1 MTEVRRQRILIVDDQ
16 SAQMGALCDVLR
28 QYQFEAEGCGSA
40 EAALE
45 TLRGQSF
52 DLMLSDLNMPGMDG
66 IGLVKASL
74 QLDPDLACI
83 IMTGEGSIATA
94 VRAMQAGALDY
105 IVKPFKASSL
115 LPVLARAQATRSLRL
130 ANAELERQL
139 RQNVMELAEANH
151 RLEQAR
157 TAAEHANAEKSRFL
171 SNMSHELRTPL
182 NGILGFAQILAAD
195 KLPAT
200 QLEKQRFARNI
211 VQSGQHLL
219 KLVNE
224 ILDLARIEAG
234 KVPLAMESVD
244 LPAVLQEC
252 RMMVTPLAAKRD
264 ISLGFGAVPPQQ
276 LRADRTRLVQVLINL
291 LSNAIKY
298 NRDQGQVEVACVAAG
313 GSHLRISVRDTG
325 PGLEPDQVQHIF
337 QPFHRLGRDEDEE
350 GSGLGLAL
358 TRRVVEAMQGAIGVE
373 SQPGHGSTFWVELP
387 LAPETTQQVQ
397 HA

>member
-1 MTEVRRQRILIVDDQ
+1 MTEVRKQRILIVDDQ
-16 SAQMGALCDVLR
+16 SAHTVALCDVLR
-28 QYQFEAEGCGSA
+28 QYQFDAEGCGSA
-40 EAALE
+40 ESALDL
-45 TLRGQSF
+45 LRSEPF

-66 IGLVKASL
+66 IGLVKAAL
-74 QLDPDLACI
+74 QHDPDLACI

-94 VRAMQAGALDY
+94 VRAMQGGALDY

-115 LPVLARAQATRSLRL
+115 LPVLARAQATRSLRM
-130 ANAELERQL
+130 ANAELERQV

-157 TAAEHANAEKSRFL
+157 LAAEHANAEKSRFL

-234 KVPLAMESVD
+234 KVPLAMEAVD
-244 LPAVLQEC
+244 LPTVLQEC

-264 ISLGFGAVPPQQ
+264 ISLGFGMVPQKS

-298 NRDQGQVEVACVAAG
+298 NHEQGRVAVDCSAAN
-313 GSHLRISVRDTG
+313 GSHIRISVSDTG
-325 PGLEPDQVQHIF
+325 PGLDPDQMQHIF
-337 QPFHRLGRDEDEE
+337 QPFHRLGRDEEEE

-373 SQPGHGSTFWVELP
+373 SEPGAGSTFWVELP
-387 LAPETTQQVQ
+387 LAPETTQREQ

>member
-1 MTEVRRQRILIVDDQ
+1 MTEVRKQRILIVDDQ
-16 SAQMGALCDVLR
+16 SAHTVALCDVLR
-28 QYQFEAEGCGSA
+28 QYQFDAEGCGSA
-40 EAALE
+40 ESALE
-45 TLRGQSF
+45 VLRGEPF

-66 IGLVKASL
+66 IGLVKAAL
-74 QLDPDLACI
+74 QHDPDLACI

-94 VRAMQAGALDY
+94 VRAMQGGALDY

-115 LPVLARAQATRSLRL
+115 LPVLARAQATRSLRM
-130 ANAELERQL
+130 ANAELERQV
-139 RQNVMELAEANH
+139 RENVMELAEANQ

-234 KVPLAMESVD
+234 KVPLAMEAVD
-244 LPAVLQEC
+244 LPTVLQEC

-264 ISLGFGAVPPQQ
+264 ISLGFGVVPQKS
-276 LRADRTRLVQVLINL
+276 LRADRTRLMQVLINL

-298 NRDQGQVEVACVAAG
+298 NHEQGRVAVDCSAVN
-313 GSHLRISVRDTG
+313 GSRLRISVSDTG
-325 PGLEPDQVQHIF
+325 PGLDPDQVQHIF
-337 QPFHRLGRDEDEE
+337 QPFHRLGRDEEEE

-373 SQPGHGSTFWVELP
+373 SEPGAGSTFWVELP
-387 LAPETTQQVQ
+387 LAPETTQREQ

>member
-1 MTEVRRQRILIVDDQ
+1 MTEARKQRILIVDDQ
-16 SAQMGALCDVLR
+16 SAHTVALCDVLR
-28 QYQFEAEGCGSA
+28 QYQFDAEGCGSA
-40 EAALE
+40 ESALDV
-45 TLRGQSF
+45 LRTESF

-66 IGLVKASL
+66 IGLVKAAL
-74 QLDPDLACI
+74 QHDPDLACI

-94 VRAMQAGALDY
+94 VRAMQGGALDY

-115 LPVLARAQATRSLRL
+115 LPVLARAQATRSLRM
-130 ANAELERQL
+130 ANAELERQV

-151 RLEQAR
+151 RLELAR

-234 KVPLAMESVD
+234 KVPLAMEAVD
-244 LPAVLQEC
+244 LPTVLQEC

-264 ISLGFGAVPPQQ
+264 ISLGFGTVPQKS

-298 NRDQGQVEVACVAAG
+298 NHEQGRVAVDCSPVN
-313 GSHLRISVRDTG
+313 GSHLRISVSDTG
-325 PGLEPDQVQHIF
+325 PGLDPDQVQHIF
-337 QPFHRLGRDEDEE
+337 QPFHRLGRDEEEE

-373 SQPGHGSTFWVELP
+373 SEPGEGSTFWVELP
-387 LAPETTQQVQ
+387 LAQETTHREQ

>member
-1 MTEVRRQRILIVDDQ
+1 
-16 SAQMGALCDVLR
+16 
-28 QYQFEAEGCGSA
+28 
-40 EAALE
+40 
-45 TLRGQSF
+45 
-52 DLMLSDLNMPGMDG
+52 
-66 IGLVKASL
+66 
-74 QLDPDLACI
+74 
-83 IMTGEGSIATA
+83 MTGEGSVATA
-94 VRAMQAGALDY
+94 VRAMQGGALDY

-139 RQNVMELAEANH
+139 RQHVMELAEANE

-157 TAAEHANAEKSRFL
+157 TAAEHASAEKSRFL

-234 KVPLAMESVD
+234 KVPLAMEAVD
-244 LPAVLQEC
+244 VPTVLQEC
-252 RMMVTPLAAKRD
+252 RMMVSPLAAKRD
-264 ISLGFGAVPPQQ
+264 ISLRFATAPQQ
-276 LRADRTRLVQVLINL
+276 CLRADRTRLVQVLINL

-298 NRDQGQVEVACVAAG
+298 NREHGQVTVDCSAAPDG
-313 GSHLRISVRDTG
+313 RLRISVSDTG
-325 PGLEPDQVQHIF
+325 PGLEPEQVQHIF
-337 QPFHRLGRDEDEE
+337 QPFNRLGRDEGEE

-358 TRRVVEAMQGAIGVE
+358 TRRVVEAMQGAIGVDSE
-373 SQPGHGSTFWVELP
+373 PGRGSTFWVELP
-387 LAPETTQQVQ
+387 LVPATTQQVQ

>member
-1 MTEVRRQRILIVDDQ
+1 MTEVRKLRILIVDDQ
-16 SAQMGALCDVLR
+16 RAQTGALCDVLR
-28 QYQFEAEGCGSA
+28 QYQYDAEGCCSA
-40 EAALE
+40 DAALQR
-45 TLRGQSF
+45 LHGQAF

-66 IGLVKASL
+66 IALVQAAL
-74 QLDPDLACI
+74 QRDPDLACI
-83 IMTGEGSIATA
+83 IMTGEGSIASA

-115 LPVLARAQATRSLRL
+115 LPVLARAQATRSLRM

-151 RLEQAR
+151 SLEQAR
-157 TAAEHANAEKSRFL
+157 TAAEHASAEKSRFL

-195 KLPAT
+195 RLPAT

-234 KVPLAMESVD
+234 KVPLALEAVD
-244 LPAVLQEC
+244 LPTVLQEC
-252 RMMVTPLAAKRD
+252 RMMVTPLAEKRD
-264 ISLGFGAVPPQQ
+264 ISLGFGAVPERR

-298 NRDQGQVEVACVAAG
+298 NRQQGYVGVACTEAEGDRV
-313 GSHLRISVRDTG
+313 RISVTDTG
-325 PGLEPDQVQHIF
+325 PGLEEDQLRHIF
-337 QPFHRLGRDEDEE
+337 QPFNRLARDEDEE

-358 TRRVVEAMQGAIGVE
+358 TRRVVEAMQGLIGVE
-373 SQPGHGSTFWVELP
+373 SKPGQGSTFWVELP
-387 LAPETTQQVQ
+387 LAQETTSRVQ

>member
-1 MTEVRRQRILIVDDQ
+1 MTDVRKLRILIVDDQ
-16 SAQMGALCDVLR
+16 SAQTGALCDVLR
-28 QYQFEAEGCGSA
+28 QYQYEAEGCGSA
-40 EAALE
+40 ESALE
-45 TLRGQSF
+45 RLQAQSF

-66 IGLVKASL
+66 IELVKAAM
-74 QLDPDLACI
+74 QRDPDLACI

-139 RQNVMELAEANH
+139 RLNVIELAEANQ

-234 KVPLAMESVD
+234 KVPLAIEAVD
-244 LPAVLQEC
+244 LPTVLQEC
-252 RMMVTPLAAKRD
+252 RMMVTPLAAKHD
-264 ISLGFGAVPPQQ
+264 VSLGFGAVPPLR

-298 NRDQGQVEVACVAAG
+298 NREQGKVAVACSAAEG
-313 GSHLRISVRDTG
+313 QRLRISVTDTG
-325 PGLEPDQVQHIF
+325 PGLDADQLQHIF
-337 QPFHRLGRDEDEE
+337 QPFNRLARDEAEE

-358 TRRVVEAMQGAIGVE
+358 TRRVVEAMQGFVGVE
-373 SQPGHGSTFWVELP
+373 SKPGQGSTFWIELQ
-387 LAPETTQQVQ
+387 LAPETTQLVQ

>member
-1 MTEVRRQRILIVDDQ
+1 MTEVRKQRILIVDDQ
-16 SAQMGALCDVLR
+16 SAHTVALCDVLR
-28 QYQFEAEGCGSA
+28 QYQFDAEGCGSA
-40 EAALE
+40 ESALDV
-45 TLRGQSF
+45 LRGQTF

-66 IGLVKASL
+66 IGLVKAAL
-74 QLDPDLACI
+74 QHDPDLACI

-94 VRAMQAGALDY
+94 VRAMQGGALDY

-115 LPVLARAQATRSLRL
+115 LPVLARAQATRSLRM
-130 ANAELERQL
+130 ANAELERQV
-139 RQNVMELAEANH
+139 RENVMELAEANQ

-234 KVPLAMESVD
+234 KVPLAMEAVD
-244 LPAVLQEC
+244 LPTVLQEC

-264 ISLGFGAVPPQQ
+264 ISLGFGTVPQKS
-276 LRADRTRLVQVLINL
+276 LRADRTRLMQVLINL

-298 NRDQGQVEVACVAAG
+298 NHDQGRVAVDCCPVN
-313 GSHLRISVRDTG
+313 GSRLRISVSDTG
-325 PGLEPDQVQHIF
+325 PGLDPDQVQHIF
-337 QPFHRLGRDEDEE
+337 QPFHRLGRDEEEE

-373 SQPGHGSTFWVELP
+373 SEPGAGSTFWVELP
-387 LAPETTQQVQ
+387 LAPETTQREQ

>member
-1 MTEVRRQRILIVDDQ
+1 MTEVRKQRILIVDDQ
-16 SAQMGALCDVLR
+16 SAHTVALCDVLR

-45 TLRGQSF
+45 LLREQSF

-66 IGLVKASL
+66 IGLVKAAL

-94 VRAMQAGALDY
+94 VRAMQGGALDY

-115 LPVLARAQATRSLRL
+115 LPVLARAQATRSLRM

-157 TAAEHANAEKSRFL
+157 IAAEHANAEKSRFL

-234 KVPLAMESVD
+234 KVPLAMEAVD
-244 LPAVLQEC
+244 LPTVLQEC

-264 ISLGFGAVPPQQ
+264 IALGFGTVPQKA

-298 NRDQGQVEVACVAAG
+298 NHEQGRVAVDCSPVN
-313 GSHLRISVRDTG
+313 GSRLRISVSDTG
-325 PGLEPDQVQHIF
+325 PGLDPDQVQHIF
-337 QPFHRLGRDEDEE
+337 QPFHRLGRDEEEE

-373 SQPGHGSTFWVELP
+373 SEPGAGSTFWVELP
-387 LAPETTQQVQ
+387 LAQETTQREQ

>member
-1 MTEVRRQRILIVDDQ
+1 MTEARKQRILIVDDQ
-16 SAQMGALCDVLR
+16 SAHTVALCDVLR
-28 QYQFEAEGCGSA
+28 QYQFDAEGCGSA
-40 EAALE
+40 ESALDV
-45 TLRGQSF
+45 LRGQTF

-66 IGLVKASL
+66 IGLVKAAL
-74 QLDPDLACI
+74 QHDPDLACI

-94 VRAMQAGALDY
+94 VRAMQGGALDY

-115 LPVLARAQATRSLRL
+115 LPVLARAQATRSLRM
-130 ANAELERQL
+130 ANAELERQV

-151 RLEQAR
+151 RLELAR

-234 KVPLAMESVD
+234 KVPLAMEAVD

-264 ISLGFGAVPPQQ
+264 ISLGFGTVPQKS

-298 NRDQGQVEVACVAAG
+298 NHEQGRVAVDCSPVN
-313 GSHLRISVRDTG
+313 GSRLRISVSDTG
-325 PGLEPDQVQHIF
+325 PGLDPDQVQHIF
-337 QPFHRLGRDEDEE
+337 QPFHRLGRDEEEE

-373 SQPGHGSTFWVELP
+373 SEPGEGSTFWVELP
-387 LAPETTQQVQ
+387 LAQETTHREQ

>member
-1 MTEVRRQRILIVDDQ
+1 MTEVRKQRILIVDDQ
-16 SAQMGALCDVLR
+16 SVHTVALCDVLR
-28 QYQFEAEGCGSA
+28 QYQFDAEGCASA
-40 EAALE
+40 ESALE
-45 TLRGQSF
+45 LLRTQSF

-66 IGLVKASL
+66 IALVKEAL
-74 QLDPDLACI
+74 QIDPDLACI

-94 VRAMQAGALDY
+94 VRAMQGGALDY

-115 LPVLARAQATRSLRL
+115 LPVLARAQATRALRL

-234 KVPLAMESVD
+234 KVPLAMEAVD
-244 LPAVLQEC
+244 LPTVLQEC

-264 ISLGFGAVPPQQ
+264 ISLGFGEVPARS
-276 LRADRTRLVQVLINL
+276 LCADRTRLVQVLINL

-298 NRDQGQVEVACVAAG
+298 NHDQGRVAVACTEAEG
-313 GSHLRISVRDTG
+313 RLRIAVSDTG

-337 QPFHRLGRDEDEE
+337 QPFHRLGRDEEEE

-373 SQPGHGSTFWVELP
+373 SQPGQGSTFWVELP
-387 LAPETTQQVQ
+387 LAPQTTQQVQ

>member
-1 MTEVRRQRILIVDDQ
+1 MTEARKQRILIVDDQ
-16 SAQMGALCDVLR
+16 SAHTVALCDVLR
-28 QYQFEAEGCGSA
+28 QYQFDAEGCGSA
-40 EAALE
+40 ESALDV
-45 TLRGQSF
+45 LRTESF

-66 IGLVKASL
+66 IGLVKTAL
-74 QLDPDLACI
+74 QHDPDLACI

-94 VRAMQAGALDY
+94 VRAMQGGALDY

-115 LPVLARAQATRSLRL
+115 LPVLARAQATRSLRM
-130 ANAELERQL
+130 ANAELERQV

-151 RLEQAR
+151 RLELAR

-234 KVPLAMESVD
+234 KVPLAMEAVD
-244 LPAVLQEC
+244 LPTVLQEC

-264 ISLGFGAVPPQQ
+264 ISLGFGTVPQKS

-298 NRDQGQVEVACVAAG
+298 NHEQGRVAVDCSPVN
-313 GSHLRISVRDTG
+313 GSRLRISVSDTG
-325 PGLEPDQVQHIF
+325 PGLDPDQVQHIF
-337 QPFHRLGRDEDEE
+337 QPFHRLGRDEEEE

-373 SQPGHGSTFWVELP
+373 SEPGEGSTFWVELP
-387 LAPETTQQVQ
+387 LAQETTHREQ

>member
-1 MTEVRRQRILIVDDQ
+1 
-16 SAQMGALCDVLR
+16 
-28 QYQFEAEGCGSA
+28 
-40 EAALE
+40 
-45 TLRGQSF
+45 
-52 DLMLSDLNMPGMDG
+52 
-66 IGLVKASL
+66 
-74 QLDPDLACI
+74 
-83 IMTGEGSIATA
+83 MTGEGSIASA

-115 LPVLARAQATRSLRL
+115 LPVLARAQATRSLRM

-139 RQNVMELAEANH
+139 RQNVMELAEANL

-157 TAAEHANAEKSRFL
+157 TAAEHASAEKSRFL

-234 KVPLAMESVD
+234 KVPLALEAVD
-244 LPAVLQEC
+244 LPNVLQEC
-252 RMMVTPLAAKRD
+252 RMMVTPLAEKRE
-264 ISLGFGAVPPQQ
+264 IKLGFGAVPERR

-298 NRDQGQVEVACVAAG
+298 NRQQGCVGVACTETEDCRV
-313 GSHLRISVRDTG
+313 RIAVTDTG
-325 PGLEPDQVQHIF
+325 PGLESDQLQHIF
-337 QPFHRLGRDEDEE
+337 QPFNRLARDEEEE

-358 TRRVVEAMQGAIGVE
+358 TRRVVEAMHGMIGVE
-373 SQPGHGSTFWVELP
+373 SKPGQGSTFWVELP
-387 LAPETTQQVQ
+387 LVPETAPKVQ

>member
-1 MTEVRRQRILIVDDQ
+1 MTDVRKLRILIVDDQ
-16 SAQMGALCDVLR
+16 SAQTGALCDVLR
-28 QYQFEAEGCGSA
+28 QYNYEAEGCVSA
-40 EAALE
+40 EAAQQRLQ
-45 TLRGQSF
+45 THSY
-52 DLMLSDLNMPGMDG
+52 DLMLSDLNMPGLDG
-66 IGLVKASL
+66 ISLVKAAL
-74 QLDPDLACI
+74 QRDPDLACI
-83 IMTGEGSIATA
+83 IMTGEGSIASA

-115 LPVLARAQATRSLRL
+115 LPVLARAQSTRALRI

-139 RQNVMELAEANH
+139 RLNVIELAEANY

-157 TAAEHANAEKSRFL
+157 TAAEQASTEKSRFL

-234 KVPLAMESVD
+234 KVPLALEAVD

-252 RMMVTPLAAKRD
+252 RMMVTPLAAKHD
-264 ISLGFGAVPPQQ
+264 ISLGFGAVPQLR

-298 NRDQGQVEVACVAAG
+298 NREQGKVAVACSEKEG
-313 GSHLRISVRDTG
+313 KRLRISVTDTG

-337 QPFHRLGRDEDEE
+337 QPFNRLGRDEEVE

-358 TRRVVEAMQGAIGVE
+358 TRRVVEAMQGDIGVD
-373 SQPGHGSTFWVELP
+373 SKPGQGSTFWVELP
-387 LAPETTQQVQ
+387 LAQETSQQVQ